1 MPANKFVAGFIGTP
15 QMNFFEGTLKKMG
28 EEVEVKFNGSDSVVK
43 IPYGMLVKVMP
54 QYLDGKTPV
63 YIGLRADDITI
74 DPDDVKESSTTIK
87 VKISHTEELGTETLV
102 YGDIDMSRD
111 SFGESPTQIILK
123 AAGFKNFSSGDVV
136 DAALKM
142 GNVHLFDTQTEESI
156 LPRIPKYNYL
166 DCTVKGGVL
175 AFAGAQIKLPDAIKC
190 ADGEY
195 ELLLPTDA
203 ISVGGDI
210 PAKVLSCELTDGKS
224 LSMLSIGDSNLF
236 ALIGGNPGD
245 KVSLYIDL
253 KKITL
258 RSGGKDIMPKR

>member
-102 YGDIDMSRD
+102 YSADEIEGTAVIRGNRAHMANLAVYASKSVNGVAKLHTEIIERD
-111 SFGESPTQIILK
+111 VFPT
-123 AAGFKNFSSGDVV
+123 
-136 DAALKM
+136 
-142 GNVHLFDTQTEESI
+142 EY
-156 LPRIPKYNYL
+156 KYHPE
-166 DCTVKGGVL
+166 K
-175 AFAGAQIKLPDAIKC
+175 F
-190 ADGEY
+190 
-195 ELLLPTDA
+195 
-203 ISVGGDI
+203 
-210 PAKVLSCELTDGKS
+210 
-224 LSMLSIGDSNLF
+224 
-236 ALIGGNPGD
+236 
-245 KVSLYIDL
+245 
-253 KKITL
+253 
-258 RSGGKDIMPKR
+258 

>member
-123 AAGFKNFSSGDVV
+123 AAGFKISAAEMSSTRRSRWV
-136 DAALKM
+136 M
-142 GNVHLFDTQTEESI
+142 STCSI
-156 LPRIPKYNYL
+156 RRRKR
-166 DCTVKGGVL
+166 
-175 AFAGAQIKLPDAIKC
+175 AFCP
-190 ADGEY
+190 
-195 ELLLPTDA
+195 
-203 ISVGGDI
+203 VF
-210 PAKVLSCELTDGKS
+210 
-224 LSMLSIGDSNLF
+224 LSITISI
-236 ALIGGNPGD
+236 A
-245 KVSLYIDL
+245 
-253 KKITL
+253 
-258 RSGGKDIMPKR
+258 R